1 MNSILQLDTEIKA
14 KMPTNLP
21 PEMVEGRRSRLQCWD
36 QPHLAGLG
44 RPLTLPTG
52 LASLSHRY
60 QIQITTAKWLLSELW
75 RLTPPSHRRL
85 FHKIGLHLNLREVFQ
100 KEAGRGLRINPFE
113 VCINRIYGVNL
124 DIIEIEELVQRGA
137 VTLSVNFEGI
147 SSECSATTTTA
158 TAAAGYGILEMKT
171 QQNLL
176 KVWRRHSVV
185 KCLPDIYFIFYT
197 E

>member
-14 KMPTNLP
+14 KIPTNLP

-75 RLTPPSHRRL
+75 RLTPPSHPQTVK
-85 FHKIGLHLNLREVFQ
+85 HKSSGTRKYIPLCRQQPVTNSLDPLKWSAEHVRMSDSLNFSHFKGSKYQEDNLSPLWSASDLVNHLHQ
-100 KEAGRGLRINPFE
+100 
-113 VCINRIYGVNL
+113 
-124 DIIEIEELVQRGA
+124 D
-137 VTLSVNFEGI
+137 EGMRFTSICSKFWMFI
-147 SSECSATTTTA
+147 S
-158 TAAAGYGILEMKT
+158 
-171 QQNLL
+171 
-176 KVWRRHSVV
+176 
-185 KCLPDIYFIFYT
+185 
-197 E
+197 